1 VPKAGVR
8 QNPLLRWTQTVVE
21 RRAAIALR
29 VAVVQDLSCTS
40 LCNKPPQFRWITRL
54 GRLEDAR
61 AQALDIHPVSGVL
74 EKAEFGAIGSKADRR
89 NLNTGQLGPRA
100 RVSYALACLRDP
112 FRSHQIESPLTCQ
125 CSISLWPVVEVQL
138 ATVVGN

>member
-54 GRLEDAR
+54 GRLEHAR
-61 AQALDIHPVSGVL
+61 AQALDIHPVPWRRLYL
-74 EKAEFGAIGSKADRR
+74 EPLARKQIAE
-89 NLNTGQLGPRA
+89 T
-100 RVSYALACLRDP
+100 
-112 FRSHQIESPLTCQ
+112 
-125 CSISLWPVVEVQL
+125 
-138 ATVVGN
+138 

>member
-1 VPKAGVR
+1 MPKAGVR
-8 QNPLLRWTQTVVE
+8 QNPPLRWTQTVVE

-89 NLNTGQLGPRA
+89 NLNTGQLGPPRESVLRSCLLERPLQVTPD
-100 RVSYALACLRDP
+100 RVTFDVS
-112 FRSHQIESPLTCQ
+112 
-125 CSISLWPVVEVQL
+125 V
-138 ATVVGN
+138 